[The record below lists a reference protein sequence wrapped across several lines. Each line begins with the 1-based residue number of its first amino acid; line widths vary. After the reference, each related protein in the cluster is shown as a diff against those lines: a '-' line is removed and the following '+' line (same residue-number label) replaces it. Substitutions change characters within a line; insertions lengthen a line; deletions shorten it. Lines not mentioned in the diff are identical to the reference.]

1 MKQIELPPPER
12 HVRWI
17 TPVLLVLSLA
27 CVAGVA
33 AILLSDVTAPFVGP
47 WG

>member
-1 MKQIELPPPER
+1 MKQIDFPPSER

-17 TPVLLVLSLA
+17 APVLLLLSLA
-27 CVAGVA
+27 CIAGLV